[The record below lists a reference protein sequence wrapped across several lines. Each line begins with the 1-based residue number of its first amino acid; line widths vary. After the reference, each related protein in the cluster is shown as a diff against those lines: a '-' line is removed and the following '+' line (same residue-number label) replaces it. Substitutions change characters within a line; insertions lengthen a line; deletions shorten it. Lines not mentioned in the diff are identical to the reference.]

1 MPAINPMLV
10 ALGISLVANGLLGWA
25 YLGQRDDTAVAKTAL
40 RDMEGQ
46 RNGIRQVASECSA
59 SVDDLR
65 KLADRRYIVAAPARE
80 AAASAA
86 QGHNQRADV
95 ILSTPG
101 PVPGD
106 ACASAQARVDDWL
119 KSRTKPNRTESGAN

>member
-1 MPAINPMLV
+1 MNPMLV
-10 ALGISLVANGLLGWA
+10 VLGISLAANGLLGWA

-46 RNGIRQVASECSA
+46 RDGIRQVASECSA

-65 KLADRRYIVAAPARE
+65 KLADRRYIVAAPAR
-80 AAASAA
+80 AAATSAA
-86 QGHNQRADV
+86 QGHNQRADT
-95 ILSTPG
+95 ILSTPA

-119 KSRTKPNRTESGAN
+119 KTRNTPSRPAAGIN

>member
-1 MPAINPMLV
+1 MLPAINPMLLV
-10 ALGISLVANGLLGWA
+10 LGLSLAFNGLLGWA
-25 YLGQRDDTAVAKTAL
+25 YLGQRDDTTEARTAL

-46 RNGIRQVASECSA
+46 RDGAREVASACSD

-65 KLADRRYIVAAPARE
+65 ELADKRARDAAPARA

-86 QGHNQRADV
+86 QGHNTRADQ
-95 ILSTPG
+95 ILAAPQ
-101 PVPGD
+101 PVPGY

-119 KSRTKPNRTESGAN
+119 KGRATK

>member
-1 MPAINPMLV
+1 MIPLPTITPVMVVLA
-10 ALGISLVANGLLGWA
+10 ISLAANAGLGWA

-46 RNGIRQVASECSA
+46 RDGARQAASACSD

-65 KLADRRYIVAAPARE
+65 ELADKRAREAVPARA

-86 QGHNQRADV
+86 QGHNTRADQ
-95 ILSTPG
+95 ILSAPA

-106 ACASAQARVDDWL
+106 ACASAQARVDDWI
-119 KSRTKPNRTESGAN
+119 KGRVNP

>member
-1 MPAINPMLV
+1 MIPLPAINPILL
-10 ALGISLVANGLLGWA
+10 ALGLSLAVNGLLGWA
-25 YLGQRDDTAVAKTAL
+25 YLGQRDDTTEARTAL

-46 RNGIRQVASECSA
+46 RDGARQAASACSD

-65 KLADRRYIVAAPARE
+65 KLADRRYVVAAPARA

-95 ILSTPG
+95 ILSTPA

-106 ACASAQARVDDWL
+106 ACASAQARVDSWL
-119 KSRTKPNRTESGAN
+119 QGRAKP

>member
-1 MPAINPMLV
+1 MNPLLIALAISV
-10 ALGISLVANGLLGWA
+10 AANAAVGWA
-25 YLGQRDDTAVAKTAL
+25 WLGQRDETATAKADL
-40 RDMEGQ
+40 RAMEGQ
-46 RNGIRQVASECSA
+46 RDGARQAASACSD

-65 KLADRRYIVAAPARE
+65 ELADKRARDAAPSRA

-95 ILSTPG
+95 ILSTPA

-106 ACASAQARVDDWL
+106 MCASAQARVDDWL
-119 KSRTKPNRTESGAN
+119 KGRAKP